1 MTETDIL
8 FQLSSNGD
16 RLIIKRNLSG
26 QLVLS
31 VGRHCGRHCGRR
43 ASITFPGTVQLHE
56 LSGWLERHLAGYEAK
71 EVEP

>member
-1 MTETDIL
+1 VTETDIL

-31 VGRHCGRHCGRR
+31 VGHHCGRR
-43 ASITFPGTVQLHE
+43 ASITFPGAVQLYE
-56 LSGWLERHLAGYEAK
+56 LSDWLERHLDGNALETTQ
-71 EVEP
+71 P